1 MGQWLSERLGQSF
14 IIENRPG
21 ASSNIATEAV
31 VRALPDG
38 YTLLLV
44 TAANAINTS
53 LYEKLSFNL
62 SRDIAPVAGI
72 TPMRIIR
79 SASRPLDSLD
89 KQTSCLRRC
98 DMRVAVMAAGA
109 VGGYFG
115 GRMAADG
122 HDVVFIARGA
132 HGDAVRRDGLKIES
146 ALGDLH
152 LKNVNV
158 TDDPKQVGPVDVVL
172 FAVKLWD
179 TETAGEQT
187 RALVGPNTR
196 VITLQNGV
204 DSVERLAP
212 ILGDEATIA
221 GTTYVVTNIAR
232 PGVIRHT
239 GTVAKIHCGRLDG
252 RPDAVLEGY
261 VEQMKAAGIDIT
273 ATGDMLLEIWKKF
286 VLLSGT
292 SGITASTR
300 QPLGVIRD
308 DADMRTFFFR
318 LMHETMAV
326 GRAAGVEFPP
336 DFPAELERSVAGF
349 PPMMKASM
357 ANDLHAGNRLELDWL
372 AGKVVALGRKYGIPT
387 PTQEA
392 VYAILK
398 PYRMG
403 R

>member
-1 MGQWLSERLGQSF
+1 GE
-14 IIENRPG
+14 
-21 ASSNIATEAV
+21 
-31 VRALPDG
+31 
-38 YTLLLV
+38 
-44 TAANAINTS
+44 
-53 LYEKLSFNL
+53 
-62 SRDIAPVAGI
+62 
-72 TPMRIIR
+72 
-79 SASRPLDSLD
+79 
-89 KQTSCLRRC
+89 C

-115 GRMAADG
+115 GRMAAAG
-122 HDVVFIARGA
+122 NGVAVIARGG
-132 HGDAVRRDGLKIES
+132 HGKALRRGGLKIES
-146 ALGDLH
+146 SLSDLH

-158 TDDPKQVGPVDVVL
+158 TDDPKQIGAVDVVL

-187 RALVGPNTR
+187 RALLGQNTR

-212 ILGDEATIA
+212 ILGAQATIA
-221 GTTYVVTNIAR
+221 GTTYVVTNIAM

-261 VEQMKAAGIDIT
+261 VEQMEVAGIDIT

-318 LMHETMAV
+318 LMHETMAT
-326 GRAAGVEFPP
+326 GRAAGVVFPP
-336 DFPAELERSVAGF
+336 DFPTELERSGAGF
-349 PPMMKASM
+349 PPIMNAQM
-357 ANDLHAGNRLELDWL
+357 ANALHGGNRLELDWL

-387 PTQEA
+387 PGQEA

-403 R
+403 RER